1 MASHAA
7 IDSALV
13 AIASESS
20 CWRPRWPTIAVSAML
35 YSGSA
40 AIDPSAGIASLA
52 IRRSSSRSLLVRP
65 AVDIRSVSRHWSRR
79 TA

>member
-1 MASHAA
+1 M
-7 IDSALV
+7 
-13 AIASESS
+13 
-20 CWRPRWPTIAVSAML
+20 AVSAML

-52 IRRSSSRSLLVRP
+52 IRRSSSEKVPDRL
-65 AVDIRSVSRHWSRR
+65 AVFIRSASRHWSRR